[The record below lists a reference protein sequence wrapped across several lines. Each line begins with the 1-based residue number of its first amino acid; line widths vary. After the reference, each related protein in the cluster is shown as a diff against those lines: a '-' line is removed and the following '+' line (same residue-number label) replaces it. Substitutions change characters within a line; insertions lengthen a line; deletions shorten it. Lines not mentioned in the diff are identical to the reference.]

1 MLDVDVD
8 LLKTFQGPD
17 TANLRTTQR
26 LTAIDLGTGA
36 RELLLEALLPDRAV
50 DTRGPSAFQ
59 REQAPAMSRG
69 RSGGPWS
76 KPDSGCLAQLAA
88 LITSPAFDLPG
99 PSPHARQPSL
109 AAYCLGSFHL
119 AYNLHS
125 VGPWPSRKGLG
136 ILEYLILHYPTPVS
150 KDVLMDV
157 FWPDDEPLA
166 ARRNLHQAIYAMRQ
180 VLGKHGLSP
189 QSAQFGQDHYSLDPR
204 PGLWS
209 DVAEFE
215 KHVQA
220 GRRYEV
226 RDQVEAAMA
235 EYEVAQGL
243 YQGDLLEDELYEDW
257 PRWQRET
264 LRSTYLDIAD
274 RLGEYYLQVRDY
286 PATMALSW
294 RILTFDPCHEH
305 AHCRLMKCYA
315 AQGQRHMAVRQY
327 HLCADALQAG
337 LDLAPSGGTTALYR
351 QLVDEG

>member
-1 MLDVDVD
+1 
-8 LLKTFQGPD
+8 
-17 TANLRTTQR
+17 
-26 LTAIDLGTGA
+26 
-36 RELLLEALLPDRAV
+36 
-50 DTRGPSAFQ
+50 
-59 REQAPAMSRG
+59 MSLG
-69 RSGGPWS
+69 RSGAPLS
-76 KPDSGCLAQLAA
+76 KPGSGRPAQLAA
-88 LITSPAFDLPG
+88 LIASPAFDLPG
-99 PSPHARQPSL
+99 ASPHARQPGL
-109 AAYCLGSFHL
+109 AAFCLGSFHL
-119 AYNLHS
+119 VYNLHS
-125 VGPWPSRKGLG
+125 VSPWPSRKGLG

-157 FWPDDEPLA
+157 FWPDDEPQA
-166 ARRNLHQAIYAMRQ
+166 ARRNLHQAIYAMRR
-180 VLGKHGLSP
+180 VFGKHGLSP
-189 QSAQFGQDHYSLDPR
+189 QSVQFGQDHYFLDPR
-204 PGLWS
+204 LGLWS

-226 RDQVEAAMA
+226 LDQVEAAMA

-274 RLGEYYLQVRDY
+274 RLSEYYLQVRDY

-294 RILTFDPCHEH
+294 RILTFDHCHEH

-327 HLCADALQAG
+327 HLCADALQAD
-337 LDLAPSGGTTALYR
+337 LDLAPSEETTALYR
-351 QLVDEG
+351 QLVDEA